1 MSGRGVLSEPDRWIV
16 ASSEPRVRCM
26 YTWDENWLA
35 SHVEEVIEPDLPIVD
50 PHHHLW
56 ERKGMSTYLLSDL
69 LADTGGGHNVEATV
83 FMECAWGYRTDG
95 PEHLRPVGETDT
107 LAADASASR
116 RLERADGK
124 PTAVI
129 KGIVSFAD
137 MMLGDGVDEVLEAH
151 EVAGQGL
158 FRGIR
163 HATAHDPDPSIRRT
177 HTRPTPEIMAEPA
190 FRAGVRRLAARGH
203 SFDAWLH
210 HPQIPEFTAM
220 ARAVPEGTFV
230 LDHLGGMLGVGPYE
244 GKRADILAQWR
255 LDLAELAACPN
266 VNLKVGGIGMVI
278 FGLGFE
284 HQPTAPSSEQLVGAW
299 GGPIAYA
306 IEQFGADRCM
316 FESNFPVDKMS
327 CSYVTLWNAF
337 KRIAANASASEKAAL
352 FHGTAT
358 RIYRL

>member
-1 MSGRGVLSEPDRWIV
+1 
-16 ASSEPRVRCM
+16 M
-26 YTWDENWLA
+26 YTWDDNWLA
-35 SHVEEVIEPDLPIVD
+35 TRVKEVIEPDLPIVD

-56 ERKGMSTYLLSDL
+56 EREGMSTYLLPDL
-69 LADTGGGHNVEATV
+69 HADTGAGHNVEATV
-83 FMECAWGYRTDG
+83 FMECGWGYRTDG
-95 PEHLRPVGETDT
+95 PEHLRPVGETET
-107 LAADASASR
+107 LAADAAASR
-116 RLERADGK
+116 DARRADGK
-124 PTAVI
+124 PAAVI

-137 MMLGDGVDEVLEAH
+137 MMLGERVDDVLEAH
-151 EVAGQGL
+151 EAAGEGL

-177 HTRPTPEIMAEPA
+177 HTRPTPQIMAEPA

-203 SFDAWLH
+203 SFDAWLY
-210 HPQIPEFTAM
+210 HPQIPEFTAL
-220 ARAVPEGTFV
+220 ARAIPEGTFV

-244 GKRADILAQWR
+244 GKRAEVLAQWR
-255 LDLAELAACPN
+255 LDLAELASCPN

-284 HQPTAPSSEQLVGAW
+284 HQPLAPSSEDLVDAW
-299 GGPIAYA
+299 GEPITYA

-337 KRIAANASASEKAAL
+337 KRIAADASASEKASL

-358 RIYRL
+358 RVYRL